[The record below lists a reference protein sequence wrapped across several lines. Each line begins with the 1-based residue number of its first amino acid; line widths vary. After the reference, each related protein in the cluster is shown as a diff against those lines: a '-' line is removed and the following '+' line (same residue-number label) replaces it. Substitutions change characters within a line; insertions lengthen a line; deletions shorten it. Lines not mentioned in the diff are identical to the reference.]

1 MNLYDAYMTSG
12 ERAACPP
19 EVREVMAAAVPM
31 PPPDNRPG
39 GGDTAYPSLAMVYAP
54 MQAFRMTY
62 PPAEALSRGTLF
74 RELDKPLEAGGGRR

>member
-12 ERAACPP
+12 DRAACPP

-31 PPPDNRPG
+31 PPPDTRPDG
-39 GGDTAYPSLAMVYAP
+39 PNAYPSLAMVYAP

-62 PPAEALSRGTLF
+62 TPAEALAHGTLF
-74 RELDKPLEAGGGRR
+74 RELDKPLAVGGGRR